1 MTFKQ
6 HTLVRLTCQVGL
18 LVTADYNP
26 RMSTVPSWYP
36 GAEAKPAPMPL
47 LLVQA
52 LLNTRD
58 LEEGSDLLSDTG
70 PAKAWLVDAGLIGR
84 DDAVTAA
91 ELEMARTVRESIRG
105 LVERIGSPDGGGAD
119 LGPLRDLAD
128 THRAQLTVADG
139 GALALQN
146 PRRDDLGDGL
156 FELLLII
163 RRAQE
168 DGTWSRL
175 RVCANPDCGWAF
187 YDRSRNQQGNW
198 CDMAVCGNRLKN
210 RQLRARRR

>member
-1 MTFKQ
+1 M
-6 HTLVRLTCQVGL
+6 
-18 LVTADYNP
+18 
-26 RMSTVPSWYP
+26 
-36 GAEAKPAPMPL
+36 KPAPMPL

-52 LLNTRD
+52 FVNTRD
-58 LEEGSDLLSDTG
+58 LEDGTDLLGETG
-70 PAKAWLVDAGLIGR
+70 PASAWLADAGLIGR
-84 DDAVTAA
+84 HTPVTASD
-91 ELEMARTVRESIRG
+91 LGVARGVRESVRD
-105 LVERIGSPDGGGAD
+105 LVEGIGSREGGDD

-128 THRAQLTVADG
+128 THRAQLTVGDD

-146 PRRDDLGDGL
+146 PRHDDLGDGL

-175 RVCANPDCGWAF
+175 KVCANPDCGWAF
-187 YDRSRNQQGNW
+187 YDRSRNQLGNW